1 MFDDTGHN
9 GELFL
14 TRVFQ
19 ALSNINTRKIVELLA
34 QGPRSCPE
42 LLQIMD
48 STDMRIKEAM
58 KILETIGLVSE
69 QQAPDGAVYVLN
81 TAGLDLAKS
90 WLGRVES
97 IRDYRSEK

>member
-1 MFDDTGHN
+1 MFDDN
-9 GELFL
+9 GQNDQLLL

-58 KILETIGLVSE
+58 KILATIGLVSE
-69 QQAPDGAVYVLN
+69 HQAPDGLVYILN
-81 TAGLDLAKS
+81 SAGLDLAKS

-97 IRDYRSEK
+97 IRGCRSEK

>member
-9 GELFL
+9 GQLLL

-48 STDMRIKEAM
+48 STDIRIKEAM
-58 KILETIGLVSE
+58 KILGTIGLVSE
-69 QQAPDGAVYVLN
+69 HPAPDGVVYVLN
-81 TAGLDLAKS
+81 SAGLDLARS

-97 IRDYRSEK
+97 IRDYQSAK